1 MGWIRYR
8 TRVPLIL
15 SFFFISTEFSSSNGS
30 SELIWFVC
38 SFSCRCFLRR
48 VLPSFFEIRNQGK
61 TKKKRKK
68 FQKNTKT
75 KENGV
80 SSGATAL
87 VFQYWLRKA
96 KGNSLDFFD
105 GISCRRPPPQETR
118 RAGTAAYCHLLTVF
132 LRRNPRKSKQKKNL
146 RKSRYETS
154 EEQNKTKEEEDP
166 SHSQRTTTHRSTE
179 NAKNKKK
186 IIFLKIVPKNISK

>member
-1 MGWIRYR
+1 MAAGRCVFLYSSPFPPVPLLLLLLLLLLLRILARLVSSSSYRRFASDRWVGWIRYR

-68 FQKNTKT
+68 FQKK
-75 KENGV
+75 
-80 SSGATAL
+80 
-87 VFQYWLRKA
+87 Q
-96 KGNSLDFFD
+96 
-105 GISCRRPPPQETR
+105 
-118 RAGTAAYCHLLTVF
+118 
-132 LRRNPRKSKQKKNL
+132 KQKKTEYRVVQQHLFFSIGYVKRREIVWIFSTAFRVAGRHRKKRAAPAQL
-146 RKSRYETS
+146 R
-154 EEQNKTKEEEDP
+154 
-166 SHSQRTTTHRSTE
+166 
-179 NAKNKKK
+179 
-186 IIFLKIVPKNISK
+186 IVTY